1 MKHSLITIVLAIGT
15 AHVWAGEMIN
25 KSLDAKAEGKVF
37 IDNQRGNISIKGW
50 DKNQVLVKGELDDD
64 AEDYTFKRKGNN
76 DIVFEVDMP
85 RRGSGNNDKGSQL
98 EIFIPH
104 QSQLEAEGVQVNY
117 DVDNVLG
124 GVELSTINGKLN
136 AKKVRHEINLSS
148 INGAISVTDAI
159 GEIQLSSI
167 NGKISLSDSDGTLEA
182 TTINGHLKV
191 ETAAKSIEV
200 ESVNGNIEL
209 ELEKVWSLEIQSVNG
224 DIQASVKQLLA
235 KGEVSINSVSSP
247 IVLKLPKD
255 ISAEFQIIN
264 QAGGRINNQL
274 SEDKQ
279 SRARFGPGKKLN
291 MVLGNGSGEVNIHSV
306 SAKVNLLR
314 N

>member
-1 MKHSLITIVLAIGT
+1 MKFSLITIVLAIST
-15 AHVWAGEMIN
+15 AHAWAGEMIN
-25 KSLDAKAEGKVF
+25 KSLDAKAEGKVY

-50 DKNQVLVKGELDDD
+50 DKNQVLIKGELDDD

-76 DIVFEVDMP
+76 IVFEVDMP

-98 EIFIPH
+98 EIFIP
-104 QSQLEAEGVQVNY
+104 QLSRLEAEGVQVNY

-124 GVELSTINGKLN
+124 SVELSTINGKLN
-136 AKKVRHEINLSS
+136 VKKVRHEINLSS

-167 NGKISLSDSDGTLEA
+167 NGKISLSDSDGTVEA
-182 TTINGHLKV
+182 TTINGHLEV

-200 ESVNGNIEL
+200 ESVNGSIEL
-209 ELEKVWSLEIQSVNG
+209 ELEDIWSLEIQSVNG
-224 DIQASVKQLLA
+224 GIQASLKQLLA
-235 KGEVSINSVSSP
+235 KGEVAINSVSSP
-247 IVLKLPKD
+247 ITLKLPKD

-274 SEDKQ
+274 SDDKQ

-291 MVLGNGSGEVNIHSV
+291 MVLGDGSAEVNINSV